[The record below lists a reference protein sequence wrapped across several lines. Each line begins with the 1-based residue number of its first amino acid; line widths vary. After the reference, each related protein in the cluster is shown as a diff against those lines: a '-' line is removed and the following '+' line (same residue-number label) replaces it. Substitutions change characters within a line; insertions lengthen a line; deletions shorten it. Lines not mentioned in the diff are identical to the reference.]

1 LIFSETLETENI
13 KVDELR
19 LGHIFSEDNTL
30 HISMQ
35 GRLCID
41 TTQDLLFLLKEN
53 LDKAARVAIDPAGVT
68 EADLSGVQLICSAC
82 RTALTQ
88 HKGFCFKTDL
98 PDCMKKTV
106 ESIGLQRSVSCKHNA
121 DMACIWS
128 GGII

>member
-1 LIFSETLETENI
+1 M
-13 KVDELR
+13 DELR
-19 LGHIFSEDNTL
+19 LDHSISGDNDL
-30 HISMQ
+30 NISIQ

-41 TTQDLLFLLKEN
+41 TAQELLVLLKEHLN
-53 LDKAARVAIDPAGVT
+53 NASRVIIDPAGVT
-68 EADLSGVQLICSAC
+68 ETDLSGVQLICSAC

-88 HKGFCFKTDL
+88 HKRFNFKNDL

-106 ESIGLQRSVSCKHNA
+106 ESIGLQRSVTCKHNA